1 MNANNEAP
9 IIMSTND
16 EEMQN
21 DHGYGDAAPS
31 SNGPRRS
38 SSNIRVSALP
48 KSIQQSARML
58 VEDISGELGP
68 KEVAN
73 AITNLEKKGKQ
84 NRNLK
89 RAIATFVALTLFM
102 IAAVFAASITAARLS
117 QQLTVSPNTG
127 FAYAK
132 GSDIAGVMKTGEAV
146 EYLDETSVGEMSNE
160 ELLDLKE
167 MIFLEGDLRFV
178 VKGHARDSI
187 NDTVV
192 LLVEG
197 GTITFGRDHL
207 VSSTGSAKML
217 FEAIFGDDAH
227 VEGSDGNRKL
237 HTRCAFPTAL
247 VAPTSTKKRR
257 TRS

>member
-16 EEMQN
+16 EEMPN
-21 DHGYGDAAPS
+21 DHGYEDAAPS
-31 SNGPRRS
+31 SDGRRS
-38 SSNIRVSALP
+38 RNSSNIRVSALP
-48 KSIQQSARML
+48 KSIQHSARML

-68 KEVAN
+68 REVAN

-89 RAIATFVALTLFM
+89 KAIATFVVLTLVM

-117 QQLTVSPNTG
+117 QQLTVSPENG

-132 GSDIAGVMKTGEAV
+132 GSDIGGVMKTGEAV
-146 EYLDETSVGEMSNE
+146 EYSDETSVGEMSNE

-187 NDTVV
+187 NDTIV

-217 FEAIFGDDAH
+217 FEAIFGEDAH
-227 VEGSDGNRKL
+227 VEGSAGNRKL
-237 HTRCAFPTAL
+237 HTRCAAPTAVL
-247 VAPTSTKKRR
+247 APTSTKKKRR
-257 TRS
+257 S